1 MKKSYICG
9 LKNTIRMVKIET
21 KLPDEKKP
29 RKSGKKKNNKSTK
42 RTVWLVLIILLIF
55 AAAFGYWAFRTVMSP
70 NVKTADSNDVELFI
84 PTGSDYEQVKALL
97 ADTHCIVSEKS
108 FNWVAQKKE
117 LPANIH
123 PGHYVLKDG
132 MNNNQLVNMLRGGL
146 QTPVKV
152 TFNNIRDVD
161 QLAGRIAK
169 QIEADSASIAQRL
182 HNQDYIGQLGFN
194 SRTIPAMFL
203 PDTYEFYWNTDDE
216 GFVNRM
222 FQEYNKFWTEERKQQ
237 AQAKGLT
244 PIQVSTLASI
254 VNKET
259 NMSDEMPRV
268 AGVYLNRLKNN
279 WLLQADPTLIF
290 AWNDY
295 TIRRVLDRHKEIE
308 SPYNT
313 YKYAGLPPGP
323 ICIPSVTAVKA
334 VLNAEDHHYFF
345 FCAKEDFSGYHN
357 FAKTL
362 SEHNRNAARYQ
373 QALNQRGIK

>member
-1 MKKSYICG
+1 MI
-9 LKNTIRMVKIET
+9 KIQT
-21 KLPDEKKP
+21 TLPKEK
-29 RKSGKKKNNKSTK
+29 KSTK
-42 RTVWLVLIILLIF
+42 NKKGKRIRLIVLLVLLILIVIALAI
-55 AAAFGYWAFRTVMSP
+55 GYWLFKTLMSP
-70 NVKTADSNDVELFI
+70 NVKTADGKDVELYI
-84 PTGSDYEQVKALL
+84 PTGSNYDQVKAILKD
-97 ADTHCIVSEKS
+97 ANCIVDEKS
-108 FNWVAQKKE
+108 FDWVAQHKDY
-117 LPANIH
+117 PQNIH
-123 PGHYVLKDG
+123 PGHYVVKNGL
-132 MNNNQLVNMLRGGL
+132 NNNQLVNMLRGGL

-161 QLAGRIAK
+161 MLAGRIAT
-169 QIEADSASIAQRL
+169 QIEPDSASISALL
-182 HNQDYIGQLGFN
+182 HDQEYIQQLGFN
-194 SRTIPAMFL
+194 DQTIPALFL
-203 PDTYEFYWNTDDE
+203 PDTYEVYWNIDAQS
-216 GFVNRM
+216 FIARM

-244 PIQVSTLASI
+244 PVQVSTLASI

-295 TIRRVLDRHKEIE
+295 TIKRVLDKHKEIE

-313 YKYAGLPPGP
+313 YKYTGLPPGP
-323 ICIPSVTAVKA
+323 ICIPSIAAVKA
-334 VLNAEDHHYFF
+334 VLNAEDHHYFY

-362 SEHNRNAARYQ
+362 AEHNRNAAKYQ

>member
-1 MKKSYICG
+1 MIKIQTTLPKEKRKAKKSNGKCTRF
-9 LKNTIRMVKIET
+9 TI
-21 KLPDEKKP
+21 L
-29 RKSGKKKNNKSTK
+29 
-42 RTVWLVLIILLIF
+42 LVLVILMIF
-55 AAAFGYWAFRTVMSP
+55 ALAFGYWLYRTVMYP
-70 NVKTADSNDVELFI
+70 NVQTAEGKDVELFI
-84 PTGSDYEQVKALL
+84 PTGSDYGELKAILSD
-97 ADTHCIVSEKS
+97 AHCIVNGKS
-108 FNWVAQKKE
+108 FNWVAEKKE

-123 PGHYVLKDG
+123 PGHYVVKSG
-132 MNNNQLVNMLRGGL
+132 MSNNQLVNMLRGGL

-152 TFNNIRDVD
+152 TFNNMRNVD
-161 QLAGRIAK
+161 QLAGRIAT
-169 QIEADSASIAQRL
+169 QIEADSISIAKLL
-182 HNQDYIGQLGFN
+182 HNQEYINQLGFN
-194 SRTIPAMFL
+194 NYTIPALFL
-203 PDTYEFYWNTDDE
+203 PDTYEFYWNTDAE
-216 GFVNRM
+216 GFVARM

-244 PIQVSTLASI
+244 PVQVSTLASI

-268 AGVYLNRLKNN
+268 AGVYLNRLKSN

-295 TIRRVLDRHKEIE
+295 SIKRVLDRHKEIE

-313 YKYAGLPPGP
+313 YKYPGLPPGP
-323 ICIPSVTAVKA
+323 ICIPSIIAIKA
-334 VLNAEDHHYFF
+334 VLNAEDHHYYY

-362 SEHNRNAARYQ
+362 AEHNRNAARYQ

>member
-1 MKKSYICG
+1 MYLSIKELIY
-9 LKNTIRMVKIET
+9 NNMVKIET
-21 KLPDEKKP
+21 KLPNEKKS
-29 RKSGKKKNNKSTK
+29 RKSGSKKKGKSAK
-42 RTVWLVLIILLIF
+42 RSLWLVLIILLIF
-55 AAAFGYWAFRTVMSP
+55 AAAFGYWVFRTVMSP
-70 NVKTADSNDVELFI
+70 NVQTTDGKEVELFI
-84 PTGSDYEQVKALL
+84 PTGADYDQVKALIKD
-97 ADTHCIVSEKS
+97 ANCIVNEKS
-108 FNWVAQKKE
+108 FNWVAQKKDY
-117 LPANIH
+117 PNNIH
-123 PGHYVLKDG
+123 PGHYVLKNG

-161 QLAGRIAK
+161 QLAGRIAT
-169 QIEADSASIAQRL
+169 QIEADSATISQRL
-182 HNQDYIGQLGFN
+182 HNQEYINQLGFN
-194 SRTIPAMFL
+194 SRTIPALFL
-203 PDTYEFYWNTDDE
+203 PDTYEFYWNTDAE

-222 FQEYNKFWTEERKQQ
+222 FQEYNKFWNEERKQQ

-268 AGVYLNRLKNN
+268 AGVYLNRLKSN

-295 TIRRVLDRHKEIE
+295 TIKRVLDRHKEIE

-313 YKYAGLPPGP
+313 YKYPGLPPGP
-323 ICIPSVTAVKA
+323 ICIPSIAAVKS
-334 VLNAEDHHYFF
+334 VLNAEDHHYYF

-362 SEHNRNAARYQ
+362 GEHNQNAARYQ